1 MGELNTVG
9 QKSVAESKK
18 GVNMGNLQPSFSQA
32 RNYRAQGCNGYVH
45 LGRGGGASNRPST
58 T

>member
-32 RNYRAQGCNGYVH
+32 RNYRAQGCNGYIH
-45 LGRGGGASNRPST
+45 LGRGGGDW
-58 T
+58 